1 MNIGVVNVIHL
12 LKKKEGR
19 SKSKILTGDPVLNG
33 MWKSKHH
40 TWLLRHFSQVLDS
53 LGKFGTRM
61 IPTLTIRKWRYWQ
74 PYPSTSTYNW
84 DGTSHL
90 QFGGGGEEGYS
101 LWAHEIQGFES
112 LFSSS
117 ETFGFQLC
125 LPKTSQELP
134 TMLSHLCCFT
144 AFISAVT
151 SNSKLTEWS
160 RRASELLIK
169 EDLSIFPQDKQYCT
183 SRLY

>member
-90 QFGGGGEEGYS
+90 QFGGGVKRATACEHMKYRVLRACLAVVKLLVFNCAFLKRHRS
-101 LWAHEIQGFES
+101 CQPCCPTCVASQL
-112 LFSSS
+112 LFL
-117 ETFGFQLC
+117 QLQAI
-125 LPKTSQELP
+125 P
-134 TMLSHLCCFT
+134 
-144 AFISAVT
+144 
-151 SNSKLTEWS
+151 N
-160 RRASELLIK
+160 
-169 EDLSIFPQDKQYCT
+169 
-183 SRLY
+183 